1 MTRIYNEYPP
11 SYFILI
17 EKFESD
23 RSEVRIPFQ
32 ARAAWA
38 RRRDFYRLREALR
51 AAPIGDKY
59 ARKIQNLLNDLVFA
73 LDPSDA
79 KGEQDCKLVITS
91 NPMGE
96 AVEKALGLRPDPR
109 PSRLSETIGEEE
121 RGETYDAKELERI
134 MRERAQEKRK
144 L

>member
-1 MTRIYNEYPP
+1 MTRTYNEYPP

-23 RSEVRIPFQ
+23 PSEVRIPFQ

-51 AAPIGDKY
+51 KAPPEDKY
-59 ARKIQNLLNDLVFA
+59 ARRIHNLLNDLVFA
-73 LDPSDA
+73 LDPSNT
-79 KGEQDCKLVITS
+79 KGEEDCELVVTS
-91 NPMGE
+91 NPMNS

-109 PSRLSETIGEEE
+109 PRLPEEQGSE
-121 RGETYDAKELERI
+121 RGQAYDAKELERI
-134 MRERAQEKRK
+134 MRERAQEKERD
-144 L
+144 

>member
-1 MTRIYNEYPP
+1 MTRTYQEYPP

-32 ARAAWA
+32 AKAAWA

-51 AAPIGDKY
+51 VAPTEDKY

-73 LDPSDA
+73 LNPSA
-79 KGEQDCKLVITS
+79 ARGEENCELVITI
-91 NPMGE
+91 NPMNE
-96 AVEKALGLRPDPR
+96 AVEKALGLRQDPR
-109 PSRLSETIGEEE
+109 PMSPETTGEGG
-121 RGETYDAKELERI
+121 RGEAYDAKELERI
-134 MRERAQEKRK
+134 MNERAQEKRK

>member
-1 MTRIYNEYPP
+1 MTRIYSEYPP

-17 EKFESD
+17 ERFESD

-59 ARKIQNLLNDLVFA
+59 ARKIHNLLNDLVFV

-79 KGEQDCKLVITS
+79 RGEEDCELVIIS

-96 AVEKALGLRPDPR
+96 AVEKVLGLRPDPR
-109 PSRLSETIGEEE
+109 PKLPEGEGQE
-121 RGETYDAKELERI
+121 RGEVYDAEEVRRI
-134 MRERAQEKRK
+134 MRERTQEKRK